1 MMKRLFW
8 FGLGAAA
15 GVGASRKVS
24 ATARRAK
31 PAGMAENLGMA
42 LRELAEALGSFG
54 ADVRTGMAERESEL
68 TETLNREKE
77 REKAERRA
85 DARRSP
91 A

>member
-1 MMKRLFW
+1 MKRLFW

-31 PAGMAENLGMA
+31 PIGVAENVGAA
-42 LRELAEALGSFG
+42 LSELAEALGSFG
-54 ADVRTGMAERESEL
+54 ADVRAGMSEREAEL
-68 TETLNREKE
+68 TATLNREKD
-77 REKAERRA
+77 REKTERRA